1 METETTNAAPDAAS
15 ALRHAYQRHI
25 VTKGRRP
32 KSIAKFCMKQ
42 DLSEKDFYVA
52 YASFEQLEEDT
63 WVQLLHQTLNTLAQD
78 ETYKTYSV
86 REKLLS
92 FYFTFFQEAQAQRS
106 YFKWTSGDLRD
117 PKLLKNKKFK
127 EHLMSYFQDLTEEG
141 VDSNEIQARWQL
153 ERQYPH
159 AAWVQFLFLLNFWL
173 QDQSAGFTDTDMAI
187 EKSVRWVFDLTGPS
201 GIDSGID
208 LVKFLF
214 RQIKM
219 A

>member
-1 METETTNAAPDAAS
+1 METETTNAAPDVAS
-15 ALRHAYQRHI
+15 VLRLAYQRHI

-32 KSIAKFCMKQ
+32 KSIEKFCRKQ
-42 DLSEKDFYVA
+42 NLSEKDFYA
-52 YASFEQLEEDT
+52 FYASFVQLEQDT
-63 WVQLLHQTLNTLAQD
+63 WVQLILQTLNTLAQD
-78 ETYKTYSV
+78 ETYKTYAV
-86 REKLLS
+86 KEKLLS

-106 YFKWTSGDLRD
+106 YFTWTSGDLRD

-127 EHLMSYFQDLTEEG
+127 EQLMGYFRDLTEEG

-153 ERQYPH
+153 EKQYPQ

-173 QDQSAGFTDTDMAI
+173 QDQSAGFTDTDVAI

-208 LVKFLF
+208 LAKFLL
-214 RQIKM
+214 RQFKM